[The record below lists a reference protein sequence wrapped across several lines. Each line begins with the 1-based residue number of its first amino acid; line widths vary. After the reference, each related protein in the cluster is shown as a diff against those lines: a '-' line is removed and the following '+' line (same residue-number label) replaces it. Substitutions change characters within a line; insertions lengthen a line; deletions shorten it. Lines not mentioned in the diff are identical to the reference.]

1 MTFFGDKQEII
12 RKFLSIRALFGKMLY
27 LCSIELKRKDVD
39 MSTAML
45 RRLRDYLYGTLSTD
59 EMIRLKG
66 KLFFTMMLVLAATAG
81 LTTACTSN
89 DDNSATLK
97 SVISS
102 YNEFGAAMLDVT
114 ESDMAKAG
122 FTPGDIISITIDDKV
137 IVMPYYDGFY
147 TKNGEY
153 LCVAYPTYPSIC
165 FTANNT
171 GLPDELTGLEGHAVI
186 IRMEEKGGCLEVQQ
200 TLSMKY
206 GNDRTEYP
214 NLTDAQFANAR
225 CVKAGNIAS
234 GRLYR
239 SSSPFCNDIGRA
251 SYVSAYLE
259 SEKVQTVLNLAD
271 TEEKMLTYDMPPY
284 SRSLWE
290 GGNVILCPLKSDP
303 TADDYNAR
311 LIEALKV
318 LPSHPAPYV
327 VHCLEGKDRTGYVC
341 ALLEGLCGATY
352 EEIVADYLV
361 TYYNYFG
368 ITPDKDTQACNALVS
383 LRLNLCLMY
392 YAGVSDESLL
402 PKVDF
407 AKAFADYL
415 LSHGM
420 SRQQLDA
427 LVQALR

>member
-1 MTFFGDKQEII
+1 M
-12 RKFLSIRALFGKMLY
+12 RYLGKMLY

-66 KLFFTMMLVLAATAG
+66 KLIFTMMLVLAATAG